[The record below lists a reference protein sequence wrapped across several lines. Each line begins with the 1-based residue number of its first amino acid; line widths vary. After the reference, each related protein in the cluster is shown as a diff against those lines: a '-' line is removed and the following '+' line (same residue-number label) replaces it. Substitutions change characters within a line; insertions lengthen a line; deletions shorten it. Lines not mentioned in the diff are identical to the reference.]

1 MDAMTLPRPTSWRE
15 RWRRARRPV
24 ALVLAVS
31 YGIVLFLAF
40 AWSQC
45 FFDGCPNVESLAAY
59 QPGGAPVLLDRNGE
73 VFADL
78 TPVEREVVPLF
89 SLPSH
94 VAQAFLAV
102 EDKRFYEHNGIDW
115 RRVGGAMLANLRS
128 GDFAQGFSTI
138 TMQLARNLFPNRI
151 PGEEQTPR
159 RKLLEVR
166 VAREIENEYSKDEIL
181 ELYLNHIYFGN
192 RARGIEAA
200 AHQYFGHP
208 AEELTLPEAALLAAL
223 PKAPTHYDPRR
234 HPEKAR
240 ERRNLVITLMEEQG
254 RIPWIQAKEAREAP
268 LRLAPAPRQT
278 RVESGLA
285 PYFVEQVRRE
295 LEERFGPALYT
306 RPLRV
311 VTTLDSRIQRAA
323 EEELLRQ
330 LKLVESGTLGAFQ
343 GPRYSALAELSED
356 GTPYLQGAF
365 VLLEAQTGDVLAW
378 VGGRNYAHSQFD
390 RVSLARRQPGS
401 AFKPFVYAAALED
414 GFVLSQPLIDRP
426 LRVRLPGGRVWEPKN
441 FSGRYDGRV
450 TVRDALVRSK
460 NVATVRLANAI
471 GLGQVAG
478 VARQAGIGE
487 PVAELPSISLGTIAV
502 SPLEL
507 TSAYSAFAGL
517 GEAVE
522 PRLVLRVEDEE
533 GRVFWT
539 SRPERQQVL
548 EPAVS
553 YLITDVL
560 SDALERGTG
569 AMVREVGVV
578 APAAGKTG
586 TTNDGA
592 DTWFVG
598 YTPDLVGG
606 VWIGFDK
613 PRPILQGANEEGA
626 TGGRLAAPLW
636 GRIVR
641 RAYQA
646 RPRPEPWELPPG
658 VIAHQVDPQTGLL
671 LEPGCSP
678 LRGRAYEELFVEG
691 IEPEAYCPGKEP
703 APRDGFPA
711 ARMIAQR
718 KAREA
723 EQKALLA
730 QAREAE
736 ERKLREQREAEKQ
749 ARLAEEQRRR
759 EEEVRLARI
768 GEARRQ
774 AAEDVR
780 RQREEEEKRQALL
793 AEQKKRQDEQRLA
806 QLAEARRRAEQE
818 EREREEQRKAALLA
832 QQKEREERERLARA
846 EAEEKRRREATA
858 ERERK
863 EKEAARLAE
872 ARRQQEKQR
881 EEREAA
887 EIRKREEERDR
898 LARAAAEE
906 KRREAAA
913 EKERKEK
920 EAARLAETR
929 RQQEKQREE
938 REAAEIRKREEE
950 RDRLARAEAEE
961 KRRREAA
968 AEKERKEKEAARLAE
983 TRRQQEKEREAAAER
998 ERKERETARLA
1009 EARREQEKERRAREA
1024 AEIRE
1029 REERLARAEAE
1040 ADRRERDIKAR
1051 EDALRRKREGDGK
1064 KESEDERI
1072 ARVLEEERRAR
1083 EEEAAARAARQRE
1096 EKLRADREEKEEA
1109 EEDEAE
1115 ATPETDLSGWW
1126 EMTNT
1131 IESTNYSAYKGLRL
1145 GYRVQLEQDGNRI
1158 TGRGQKWSENGR
1170 TIPSAGRTPITVTG
1184 TVDGRKVTLKFTEH
1198 GARRTTGGGFSWTL
1212 SADRTALRGSFWS
1225 TAADTSGKSLARR
1238 MP

>member
-1 MDAMTLPRPTSWRE
+1 MDAMTLPRRTSWRE
-15 RWRRARRPV
+15 RWHRARRPV
-24 ALVLAVS
+24 AIVLAVS

-45 FFDGCPNVESLAAY
+45 FFDGCPNVKSLAAY

-102 EDKRFYEHNGIDW
+102 EDQRFYEHNGIDW
-115 RRVGGAMLANLRS
+115 RRVGGAVLANLRS
-128 GDFAQGFSTI
+128 GDFAQGFSTV
-138 TMQLARNLFPNRI
+138 TMQLARNAFPNRI

-200 AHQYFGHP
+200 AHQYFGRP
-208 AEELTLPEAALLAAL
+208 AERLTLPEAALLAAL

-234 HPEKAR
+234 YPEKAR

-254 RIPWIQAKEAREAP
+254 RIPWIQAKEARETP
-268 LRLAPAPRQT
+268 LRLAPAPRQM

-295 LEERFGPALYT
+295 LEERFGPALYA

-311 VTTLDSRIQRAA
+311 VTTLDSRVQRAA

-330 LKLVESGTLGAFQ
+330 LKLLENGELGGFQ
-343 GPRYSALAELSED
+343 GPRYSALATPAAD
-356 GTPYLQGAF
+356 GTRYLQGAF
-365 VLLEAQTGDVLAW
+365 VLLDARSGDVLAW

-390 RVSLARRQPGS
+390 RVSQARRQPGS
-401 AFKPFVYAAALED
+401 AFKPFVYAAALKE
-414 GFVLSQPLIDRP
+414 GFVLSQPLVDRP
-426 LRVRLPGGRVWEPKN
+426 LRVRLPGGRVWQPKN
-441 FSGRYDGRV
+441 FSGRYEGQV

-478 VARQAGIGE
+478 VARQAGIEE
-487 PVAELPSISLGTIAV
+487 PVAELPSISLGTVAV

-522 PRLVLRVEDEE
+522 PRLVLRVADEE
-533 GRVFWT
+533 GKVFWR
-539 SRPERQQVL
+539 SRPQREQVL
-548 EPAVS
+548 EPPVS

-569 AMVREVGVV
+569 TMVREEGVR

-606 VWIGFDK
+606 VWIGFDQ
-613 PRPILQGANEEGA
+613 PRPILNGSDDA
-626 TGGRLAAPLW
+626 TGGRLAAPVW
-636 GRIVR
+636 ARIVR
-641 RAYQA
+641 RTYQT
-646 RPRPEPWELPPG
+646 RPRPKPWEIPPG
-658 VIAHQVDPQTGLL
+658 VLSHRVDPQTGLL

-678 LRGRAYEELFVEG
+678 RRGQAYEELFVEG
-691 IEPEAYCPGKEP
+691 IEPEMYCPGKDSI
-703 APRDGFPA
+703 PRDGFPA
-711 ARMIAQR
+711 ARMIAAR
-718 KAREA
+718 KARES
-723 EQKALLA
+723 EEKALLVE
-730 QAREAE
+730 AREAE
-736 ERKLREQREAEKQ
+736 ERRLRERQEAEKQ
-749 ARLAEEQRRR
+749 ARLGEEQRKR
-759 EEEVRLARI
+759 EEENRLARI

-774 AAEDVR
+774 TAEDVR
-780 RQREEEEKRQALL
+780 EQREQEEKKQALL
-793 AEQKKRQDEQRLA
+793 AEQKKRQEEQRLA
-806 QLAEARRRAEQE
+806 QLAEAKRRAEQE
-818 EREREEQRKAALLA
+818 AQEREEEEKKAAQLA
-832 QQKEREERERLARA
+832 RQQKEREEREKLARAEAEEERRQEAAEKEKKEREAARLAEVRKQQEKDRKEREAAEIREREERDRIARA
-846 EAEEKRRREATA
+846 EAEEKRRREAAA
-858 ERERK
+858 EEEKK

-872 ARRQQEKQR
+872 VRKQQ
-881 EEREAA
+881 
-887 EIRKREEERDR
+887 
-898 LARAAAEE
+898 
-906 KRREAAA
+906 
-913 EKERKEK
+913 EKERKER
-920 EAARLAETR
+920 EATETR
-929 RQQEKQREE
+929 EREE
-938 REAAEIRKREEE
+938 
-950 RDRLARAEAEE
+950 RLARAEAEE

-968 AEKERKEKEAARLAE
+968 AEEERKEREAARLAE
-983 TRRQQEKEREAAAER
+983 VRKQQEKER
-998 ERKERETARLA
+998 KE
-1009 EARREQEKERRAREA
+1009 REA
-1024 AEIRE
+1024 AEIQE
-1029 REERLARAEAE
+1029 RKDRLARAEAE

-1051 EDALRRKREGDGK
+1051 EDALRTGRREGGEDRR
-1064 KESEDERI
+1064 EDEEEARI

-1083 EEEAAARAARQRE
+1083 EEEREEEEARAARERE
-1096 EKLRADREEKEEA
+1096 EERRAEPEDPED
-1109 EEDEAE
+1109 EEDEEE
-1115 ATPETDLSGWW
+1115 ASAASDLSGWW

-1131 IESTNYSAYKGLRL
+1131 IQSTNYQAFKGLRL
-1145 GYRVQLEQDGNRI
+1145 GYRIKLEQEGDRI
-1158 TGRGQKWSENGR
+1158 VGRGQKWTENGR
-1170 TIPSAGRTPITVTG
+1170 TLSSSARTPITVTG
-1184 TVDGRKVTLKFTEH
+1184 TIDGREVKLTFTEQ
-1198 GARRTTGGGFSWTL
+1198 GTRRSVNGGFSWTL
-1212 SADRTALRGSFWS
+1212 SGDRTALRGSFWS
-1225 TAADTSGKSLARR
+1225 NAADTSGKSLARR

>member
-1 MDAMTLPRPTSWRE
+1 MDAMTLPRRTSWRE
-15 RWRRARRPV
+15 RWHRARRPV
-24 ALVLAVS
+24 AIVLAVS

-45 FFDGCPNVESLAAY
+45 FFDGCPNVKSLAAY

-94 VAQAFLAV
+94 VSQAFLAV

-115 RRVGGAMLANLRS
+115 RRVGGAVLANLRS
-128 GDFAQGFSTI
+128 GDFSQGFSTV

-208 AEELTLPEAALLAAL
+208 AEKLTLPEAALLAAL

-240 ERRNLVITLMEEQG
+240 ERRNLVISLMEEQG
-254 RIPWIQAKEAREAP
+254 RIPWIEAREARKEP
-268 LRLAPAPRQT
+268 LGLAPAPRQA

-330 LKLVESGTLGAFQ
+330 LKLLESGELGTFQ
-343 GPRYSALAELSED
+343 GPRYSALAASSLD

-365 VLLEAQTGDVLAW
+365 VLLDARGGDVLAW

-390 RVSLARRQPGS
+390 RVAQARRQPGS
-401 AFKPFVYAAALED
+401 AFKPFVYAAALEE
-414 GFVLSQPLIDRP
+414 GFVLSQPLVDRP
-426 LRVRLPGGRVWEPKN
+426 VRVRLPGGRVWEPKN
-441 FSGRYDGRV
+441 FSGRYEGRV
-450 TVRDALVRSK
+450 TMRDALVRSK
-460 NVATVRLANAI
+460 NVATVRLATAI

-478 VARQAGIGE
+478 VAREAGIE
-487 PVAELPSISLGTIAV
+487 PITQVPAMVLGTVAV

-533 GRVFWT
+533 GKVFWS
-539 SRPERQQVL
+539 SRPSRQQVL
-548 EPAVS
+548 EPPVS
-553 YLITDVL
+553 FLVTDVL
-560 SDALERGTG
+560 SEALERGTG
-569 AMVREVGVV
+569 TMVREVGVQ

-592 DTWFVG
+592 DVWFVG

-613 PRPILQGANEEGA
+613 PRPILNGSDEA
-626 TGGRLAAPLW
+626 TGGRLAAPVW

-641 RAYQA
+641 RAYQR
-646 RPRPEPWELPPG
+646 RPRPKSWETPPG
-658 VIAHQVDPQTGLL
+658 VVSHRVDPQTGLL

-678 LRGRAYEELFVEG
+678 TRGQAYEELFVEG
-691 IEPEAYCPGKEP
+691 IEPAAYCPGKES

-711 ARMIAQR
+711 ARMIAER
-718 KAREA
+718 KARQA
-723 EQKALLA
+723 EEEALLA
-730 QAREAE
+730 QARETE
-736 ERKLREQREAEKQ
+736 ERRLRERQEAERQ
-749 ARLAEEQRRR
+749 ARLAEEQRKRQ
-759 EEEVRLARI
+759 EEDRLVQI
-768 GEARRQ
+768 GEARRR
-774 AAEDVR
+774 AAEEARTR
-780 RQREEEEKRQALL
+780 REREEKERQALL
-793 AEQKKRQDEQRLA
+793 AAQKRQEEQRLA
-806 QLAEARRRAEQE
+806 QIAEARQRAEQE
-818 EREREEQRKAALLA
+818 AREQEEQRKKAALLA
-832 QQKEREERERLARA
+832 QQKEREERDRIARA
-846 EAEEKRRREATA
+846 EAEEKRR
-858 ERERK
+858 
-863 EKEAARLAE
+863 
-872 ARRQQEKQR
+872 
-881 EEREAA
+881 EE
-887 EIRKREEERDR
+887 
-898 LARAAAEE
+898 
-906 KRREAAA
+906 
-913 EKERKEK
+913 
-920 EAARLAETR
+920 
-929 RQQEKQREE
+929 
-938 REAAEIRKREEE
+938 
-950 RDRLARAEAEE
+950 
-961 KRRREAA
+961 
-968 AEKERKEKEAARLAE
+968 
-983 TRRQQEKEREAAAER
+983 EAAAER
-998 ERKERETARLA
+998 ERKEREAARLA
-1009 EARREQEKERRAREA
+1009 EVRKQQEKERKEREA
-1024 AEIRE
+1024 AELRE
-1029 REERLARAEAE
+1029 RKERLARAEAE
-1040 ADRRERDIKAR
+1040 ADLREREIEAR
-1051 EDALRRKREGDGK
+1051 EDALRRGRRTGEDETARET
-1064 KESEDERI
+1064 EDERI
-1072 ARVLEEERRAR
+1072 ARVLDEERRAR
-1083 EEEAAARAARQRE
+1083 EKEDEEARAARERE
-1096 EKLRADREEKEEA
+1096 EEERPADREDDPEEEEDAEEA
-1109 EEDEAE
+1109 A
-1115 ATPETDLSGWW
+1115 PETDLSGWW

-1131 IESTNYSAYKGLRL
+1131 IQSTNYSAYKGLRL
-1145 GYRVQLEQDGNRI
+1145 GYRIQLEQEGDRI
-1158 TGRGQKWSENGR
+1158 VGRGQKWTENGR
-1170 TIPSAGRTPITVTG
+1170 TLPSSARTPITVTG
-1184 TVDGRKVTLKFTEH
+1184 TIDGREIKLTFTEQ
-1198 GARRTTGGGFSWTL
+1198 GTRRSTSGGFSWTL

-1225 TAADTSGKSLARR
+1225 DAADASGRSLARR